1 MPFTYILECSD
12 KTFYTGSARDLE
24 IRLIEHQTGVGA
36 NYTKKRRPVTL
47 VYWEEYDRID
57 DAFYREKQ
65 IQNWSR
71 AKKLALIEGRFNDL
85 PKLAK
90 KHFRKINYSTKQNKV

>member
-12 KTFYTGSARDLE
+12 KSFYTGSTRDLE
-24 IRLIEHQTGVGA
+24 TRLIQHQSGEGA
-36 NYTKKRRPVTL
+36 NYTKKRLPVTL

-57 DAFYREKQ
+57 DAYYREKQ
-65 IQNWSR
+65 IQRWSH
-71 AKKLALIEGRFNDL
+71 AKKLALVESRFDDL

-90 KHFRKINYSTKQNKV
+90 KQFRKNKI